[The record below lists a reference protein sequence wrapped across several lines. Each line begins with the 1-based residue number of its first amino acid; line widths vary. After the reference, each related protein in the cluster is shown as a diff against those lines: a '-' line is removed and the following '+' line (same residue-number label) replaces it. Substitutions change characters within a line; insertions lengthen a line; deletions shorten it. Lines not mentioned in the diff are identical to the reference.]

1 MLSSVSPARARW
13 RILACPVISRLS
25 RRAHTDIE
33 RKHDNAI
40 PFDWGD
46 NSHFG
51 EQDNGGSEGSTI
63 TPSEA
68 YIFKSI
74 FEEIATGRMPP
85 SKKRSFQ
92 GEGTRGEHDGS
103 FRKHR
108 GGPARSIVEQA
119 RITEFREKFLCRY
132 PQSLQVAAKMAL
144 RMFETDPST
153 ADNTTKVTEVDKKK
167 LEEAAEYE
175 AARTEERVRV
185 EALMK
190 GCATDVALWKVME
203 DEVFSLPS
211 KLGIVPAKKRIRSPR
226 RSANAGEPAIDAR
239 KPTESESIAKAPD
252 SQKLS
257 MDIHGPLYPHF
268 LEQGLDSFDTAF
280 VRSSPYA
287 LQILPRIKALGLC
300 SYVLGV
306 STTFYVR
313 LARIQWTRYGDG
325 NAALDV
331 LQELSDSGLY
341 VDNDVRGLLGQMRDN
356 LHGCTWGAQGP
367 FVTKM
372 MEFPPYDGAFARRLE
387 KLEAEVKQ
395 ALQQDVAQ

>member
-1 MLSSVSPARARW
+1 MLLSVSPARARW
-13 RILACPVISRLS
+13 RILACPAISRLS

-33 RKHDNAI
+33 RKHDSAI

-46 NSHFG
+46 NSQFG
-51 EQDNGGSEGSTI
+51 EQDIGRTEGSTI

-92 GEGTRGEHDGS
+92 GDETRGEVDGR
-103 FRKHR
+103 FRKQR
-108 GGPARSIVEQA
+108 GSPARSIVEQA
-119 RITEFREKFLCRY
+119 RITEFREKFLGRY
-132 PQSLQVAAKMAL
+132 PQSLQVAAQMAL

-153 ADNTTKVTEVDKKK
+153 ADETTKVTEVDKRK
-167 LEEAAEYE
+167 LEEAAGYE
-175 AARTEERVRV
+175 AARMEERARV

-190 GCATDVALWKVME
+190 GCTSDVALWQVME

-211 KLGIVPAKKRIRSPR
+211 KLGIVPAKKRFRSPKH
-226 RSANAGEPAIDAR
+226 SIDAGEP
-239 KPTESESIAKAPD
+239 TESDSIAKAPD

-257 MDIHGPLYPHF
+257 MDIHGPLYTHF
-268 LEQGLDSFDTAF
+268 LEQGLGLFDTAF
-280 VRSSPYA
+280 ARPSPYA

-341 VDNDVRGLLGQMRDN
+341 VDNDVRGLLAQMRDN

-367 FVTKM
+367 FVMKM

-387 KLEAEVKQ
+387 KVEAEVKQ